1 MSLLEKLQPAS
12 FKGVRFLID
21 STSTTA
27 GRKTVTHEYPNRDSR
42 FVEDLGALQE
52 TYSITGIV
60 SGENYIADRDALI
73 AALKS
78 PGRGELVHPFFGSLQ
93 VTAKPFSLSE
103 NLTELGIARFSM
115 TFEKSEELIYV
126 SSSSSK
132 KSLINQITDNLSG
145 LVGRDLTN
153 LFSVNKK
160 YPLNFLSAKQI
171 LTGVTDNIGLNAN
184 EILKTADEISSFVG
198 FLNGF
203 SNNIV
208 KTINDPSN
216 LATEFQIL
224 FRSFSTIGSNA
235 KNQFDLIKS
244 LFNYGNNEPA
254 IPQTTIP
261 RVERETNRQI
271 INSAVN
277 INALAYAYNTVPV
290 LDITTDEDIK
300 KIEETLEVQFN
311 YIMQN
316 NNVSDETI
324 QVLKDLRVEVSI
336 FLKEKIVNTF
346 KISTIQ
352 TKQIPMTILAYQYYG
367 NVNNTVALLDL
378 NQTINSSF
386 VEGDTKILTI

>member
-78 PGRGELVHPFFGSLQ
+78 SGRGELVHPFFGSLQ

-216 LATEFQIL
+216 LGTEFQIL